1 MESHP
6 GGISEETSLERAS
19 DWIGCEACTGGL
31 TLRPDCSTPV
41 QTFARS
47 VSLVALLRHLQ
58 LVVLLLLLA
67 FALLLI
73 GTGVAHAQA
82 LPAGIG
88 PGGWAVKVG
97 GGYSSYQ
104 ADYSKRTLGGYV
116 IYGDIE
122 RTQKLALEVES
133 RVLRHNQEAGT
144 HETTF
149 LVGPKYARPTRWVT
163 PYGKVLL
170 GEGWF
175 HFPYN
180 YAEGTYFVLA
190 PGAGVDVPIG
200 HSRFTV
206 RAIDFEYQSW
216 PNFTYGGLNPY
227 GISAGVS
234 FRVFR

>member
-1 MESHP
+1 MVA
-6 GGISEETSLERAS
+6 GVFL
-19 DWIGCEACTGGL
+19 TGTAL
-31 TLRPDCSTPV
+31 
-41 QTFARS
+41 AR
-47 VSLVALLRHLQ
+47 
-58 LVVLLLLLA
+58 
-67 FALLLI
+67 
-73 GTGVAHAQA
+73 AQA

-88 PGGWAVKVG
+88 PGGFAVKVG

-104 ADYSKRTLGGYV
+104 SDYSKRTLGGYM

-122 RTQKLALEVES
+122 RTQNLSLEVEA
-133 RVLRHNQEAGT
+133 RVLRHNQEVGT

-149 LVGPKYARPTRWVT
+149 LVGPRYARPTRWVT

-170 GEGWF
+170 GKGWF

-180 YAEGTYFVLA
+180 YAEGNYFVLA

-200 HSRFTV
+200 RSRFTV

-216 PNFTYGGLNPY
+216 PNFTFGGLRPY
-227 GISAGVS
+227 GISAGAS